1 MDEDDA
7 VTAARPL
14 LLPLA
19 LDLAGANI
27 FEYMRVSILLT
38 PRAAGKSAELSR
50 VVFATATTRSTGDTS
65 QFDGLHGVLHWK
77 MAERGHGRPGRP
89 RGGGVHS
96 LKASGFLPSH
106 VDVDVDV
113 DLASVHRSA
122 LPALSGKLL
131 GMHNDTMMQQ
141 KYSGVGRYRS
151 IGK

>member
-7 VTAARPL
+7 VAAARPL

-65 QFDGLHGVLHWK
+65 QFDGLHVLHWK
-77 MAERGHGRPGRP
+77 MAERGPGTGARRRRSFSQGLRVTP
-89 RGGGVHS
+89 I
-96 LKASGFLPSH
+96 AS
-106 VDVDVDV
+106 
-113 DLASVHRSA
+113 
-122 LPALSGKLL
+122 
-131 GMHNDTMMQQ
+131 
-141 KYSGVGRYRS
+141 
-151 IGK
+151 